1 MAHLTR
7 RLRSDRSAA
16 LGAAAR
22 AAGVAAIYFV
32 AGKISLSLAIPP
44 GIASPVWISS
54 GIALAAVLR
63 WGRNIAPGIWVG
75 SFLVNIGILLNHG
88 GSPAWAV
95 ASGIATGSTLQALV
109 AATLIQRSAHGE
121 AIFDSTRGTFRFIG
135 AALLACLIAPSLGA
149 ASLYLGG
156 LIPLNQLSLTWLTWW
171 LGDLVGILVVS
182 PVFLIAW
189 RLEKDRLPEAIL
201 LGSALITFGVLIFG
215 GRILPPQLIS
225 RPVSYIFVLPVI
237 WAAFRFGQG
246 GVVATS
252 ILVSAAAIRGTIQ
265 GTGGFATAT
274 ANGSLLLLQAFIGV
288 TTLTGLLMA
297 AALTE
302 RRQSGEAL
310 RLAHDELEIRIRQR
324 TAQLSQANA
333 TLQSEVTQHERTA
346 DALRRSRDELAD
358 FYQGLQE
365 LDRLKSKFIS
375 DVSHELRTPVT
386 NMLLYLDLIETGKP
400 EKRKQYETA
409 LRDQVARFA
418 DLIEGISNLSRLQEE
433 QVGVAFGI
441 VDLNG
446 VVDLVVNELQPR
458 AAEAGLTMTFA
469 PGQDPLL
476 VRGAADQL
484 RQVTVHLLKNAIN
497 YTAAGNVRATTG
509 RYNNSIYLQVGD
521 TGRGIDPL
529 DMSHVFERF
538 YRGRGVSHIPGS
550 GLGLAVVDRIIR
562 MHGGTVEMESR
573 AGEGTTLTIHLP
585 VSDTP
590 PLSS

>member
-1 MAHLTR
+1 MANLTG
-7 RLRSDRSAA
+7 RLRSHRSTA
-16 LGAAAR
+16 L
-22 AAGVAAIYFV
+22 GVAARTAVVAAVYFL
-32 AGKISLSLAIPP
+32 AGKVSLLLAIPP
-44 GIASPVWISS
+44 GIASPVWIPS

-75 SFLVNIGILLNHG
+75 SFLVNIGILLDQG
-88 GSPAWAV
+88 GPPAWAV

-109 AATLIQRSAHGE
+109 GATLIQRSAHGE

-135 AALLACLIAPSLGA
+135 AALLACLVAPGIGA

-156 LIPLNQLSLTWLTWW
+156 LIPLSQLPLTWLTWW

-189 RLEKDRLPEAIL
+189 RVEKDQLPEAIL
-201 LGSALITFGVLIFG
+201 LGSALITFGALIFG
-215 GRILPPQLIS
+215 GQMLPTQLVT

-237 WAAFRFGQG
+237 WAAFRFGQS

-252 ILVSAAAIRGTIQ
+252 LLVSAIAIRGTIQ
-265 GTGGFATAT
+265 AAGYATAT
-274 ANGSLLLLQAFIGV
+274 TNESLLLLQAFIGLI
-288 TTLTGLLMA
+288 TLTGLLMA

-302 RRQSGEAL
+302 RRQAGEAL
-310 RLAHDELEIRIRQR
+310 RLAHDELEIRIRER
-324 TAQLSQANA
+324 TVELSRANA
-333 TLQSEVTQHERTA
+333 TLQSEVEQHERTA
-346 DALRRSRDELAD
+346 NALRRSRDELAN

-400 EKRKQYETA
+400 EKRKQYEAA

-433 QVGVAFGI
+433 QVGVAFGT

-458 AAEAGLTMTFA
+458 AVEAGLTLTFD
-469 PGQDPLL
+469 PGRDPLL

-484 RQVTVHLLKNAIN
+484 RQVAVHLLKNAID
-497 YTAAGNVRATTG
+497 YTPAGNVLVTTG
-509 RYNNSIYLQVGD
+509 RYNNFVYLRVGD
-521 TGRGIDPL
+521 TGRGIDPV
-529 DMSHVFERF
+529 DMGHVFERF

-550 GLGLAVVDRIIR
+550 GLGLAVVDRVIR

-573 AGEGTTLTIHLP
+573 AGEGTTLTINLP
-585 VSDTP
+585 VSDTQQH
-590 PLSS
+590 SS